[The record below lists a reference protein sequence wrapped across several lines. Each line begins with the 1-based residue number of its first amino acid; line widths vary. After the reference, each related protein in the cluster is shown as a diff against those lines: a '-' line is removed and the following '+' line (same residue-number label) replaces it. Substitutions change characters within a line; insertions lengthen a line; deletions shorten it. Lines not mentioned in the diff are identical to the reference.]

1 MKKKLLILSVALF
14 VLLVSAE
21 AYNNSLITLS
31 MDEIKSGEVS
41 YTGVGGG
48 PRHELSYSE
57 LKEFV
62 DFFNSCN
69 IKKTDRRK
77 ISGNH
82 SSISDSTDL
91 SLLMQNDRNIYYMA
105 FWDGEIYVTDEYN
118 NMYYSLYNEK
128 LLNYIKDM
136 SKYFDW

>member
-69 IKKTDRRK
+69 IKKKQTAEK
-77 ISGNH
+77 FPEI
-82 SSISDSTDL
+82 ILQFLT
-91 SLLMQNDRNIYYMA
+91 LLICPCSCKMTETFIIWHFGMAKYM
-105 FWDGEIYVTDEYN
+105 
-118 NMYYSLYNEK
+118 
-128 LLNYIKDM
+128 
-136 SKYFDW
+136 

>member
-57 LKEFV
+57 LTFLIALILKKNRPQKNFRKS
-62 DFFNSCN
+62 FFN
-69 IKKTDRRK
+69 
-77 ISGNH
+77 
-82 SSISDSTDL
+82 
-91 SLLMQNDRNIYYMA
+91 
-105 FWDGEIYVTDEYN
+105 F
-118 NMYYSLYNEK
+118 
-128 LLNYIKDM
+128 
-136 SKYFDW
+136 